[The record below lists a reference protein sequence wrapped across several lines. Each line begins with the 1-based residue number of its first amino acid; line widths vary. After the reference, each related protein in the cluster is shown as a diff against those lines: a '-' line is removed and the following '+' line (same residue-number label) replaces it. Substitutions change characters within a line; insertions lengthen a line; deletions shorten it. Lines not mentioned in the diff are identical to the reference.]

1 MLQSKERKI
10 AKIKVKANNQYSN
23 FKETGNIQILKKAQV
38 NYEIAKLLEKKYINQ
53 SKTTKNTNFYFSNT
67 KNINK
72 FSNNKYK
79 SS

>member
-1 MLQSKERKI
+1 MFQSKERKI

-23 FKETGNIQILKKAQV
+23 FKETGNIKDLKKSQV

-53 SKTTKNTNFYFSNT
+53 TKTTKNTNFYLSTT
-67 KNINK
+67 KHTNY

-79 SS
+79 SY

>member
-1 MLQSKERKI
+1 MFQSKERKI

-53 SKTTKNTNFYFSNT
+53 TKTTKNTNFYLSTT
-67 KNINK
+67 KHTNY

-79 SS
+79 SY

>member
-1 MLQSKERKI
+1 MFQSKERKI

-23 FKETGNIQILKKAQV
+23 FKETGNTKILKKAQV